1 VNESEGTRGPD
12 EPVGSAADEAA
23 KLWGA
28 VADWARERAG
38 DGPAG
43 WGTALAGL
51 AGQTAAAAHDVDAH
65 LATDAEE
72 CRYCPVCRAIRVF
85 RAASP
90 EVREHLV
97 TAATSLAQA
106 AAALLAT
113 EAPDGRDTG
122 VEHIDLDGD
131 WPDDEGPDH
140 AGPDHAGPDHVGPDH
155 EGPEGPG
162 GRA

>member
-1 VNESEGTRGPD
+1 VSESDGPDGPD
-12 EPVGSAADEAA
+12 EAVGSAADEAA
-23 KLWGA
+23 RLLGA

-43 WGTALAGL
+43 WGTAFAGL
-51 AGQTAAAAHDVDAH
+51 AGGAAHDVDAH

-90 EVREHLV
+90 EVREHLT

-113 EAPDGRDTG
+113 DVSEGRDAG

-131 WPDDEGPDH
+131 WPDDEGP
-140 AGPDHAGPDHVGPDH
+140 
-155 EGPEGPG
+155 EGKE
-162 GRA
+162 